1 MPSPSLYEEVELI
14 ENAINEILYGE
25 EEINIEALDTLMSAK
40 VATIQN
46 GLESLCKIR
55 ARKMAAITA
64 LTDESKRLAEKAA
77 RESKSLGRLEEYI
90 HSMLKRSGE
99 KKLEAGTFTVGTRIS
114 NSVWVAPDFN
124 NPQYMRTK
132 TTVEPDKTAIR
143 DAIKAGTQIDGAAI
157 VTKENLSIK

>member
-1 MPSPSLYEEVELI
+1 MSSLYEEVELI
-14 ENAINEILYGE
+14 ENAISEILYNDE
-25 EEINIEALDTLMSAK
+25 PINLEVLDTLVQAK
-40 VATIQN
+40 AATIQN

-55 ARKMAAITA
+55 ARKQAAITA

-77 RESKSLGRLEEYI
+77 RESKSLVRLEDYI

-99 KKLEAGTFTVGTRIS
+99 KKIEAGTFTVGTRIS

-132 TTVEPDKTAIR
+132 TIVEPDKTAIK
-143 DAIKAGTQIDGAAI
+143 DAIKGGAQIDGAAI